1 MGKNHIKRLAA
12 PKTWPIHKKISTWVS
27 KPNPGT
33 HKLNNCV
40 SLNLLLKEI
49 LGICETSKEVKYLLY
64 KDLVKVDGIVRRDK
78 KFPVGLM
85 DTLQVKD
92 KFYRVLFNKKGKLE
106 TVSIKKEESNIK
118 PRKVINK
125 TSIKGKK
132 LQINLFDGSNI
143 LSSKSDVQTSD
154 TLIFSEGNLKEKIE
168 FKEGSFV
175 YITGG
180 RQIGKSGI
188 LKKIE
193 EAKDLQTKKII
204 FSDGKQEFE
213 TLKDYAFV
221 IGKNKPI
228 ISLPNE

>member
-12 PKTWPIHKKISTWVS
+12 PKTWPIQKKLSTWVS

-33 HKLNNCV
+33 HKLDNCV
-40 SLNLLLKEI
+40 SLSVLLKDI
-49 LGICETSKEVKYLLY
+49 LGICKTSKEVKYILA
-64 KDLVKVDGIVRRDK
+64 KELVKVDGNVRKDK

-92 KFYRVLFNKKGKLE
+92 NFYRILFNKKGKI
-106 TVSIKKEESNIK
+106 TPVSIKKEESGIK

-125 TSIKGKK
+125 TSVKGKK

-143 LSSKSDVQTSD
+143 LSSKNDVQTSD
-154 TLIFSEGNLKEKIE
+154 TLIFSEGKLKEKIG

-180 RQIGKSGI
+180 RQIGKSGV

-193 EAKDLQTKKII
+193 ETKDLQTKKII
-204 FSDGKQEFE
+204 FSDGKHNFE